1 MVLFS
6 DPLAEKTHFV
16 DNRLRKGVPTMSRV
30 GKRPVPIPDNVK
42 VSYKGRKL
50 SVKGPKGDL
59 SRLIHDDADL
69 TIKDGSIYVVMSGK
83 SKNAGGLQGLTRT
96 LVANMICGVTQGFE
110 RILEIV
116 GVGYRVDLKS
126 NVLTFALGYSHPVV
140 YKLPEGITASVDKSR
155 VVLNGIDKE
164 LLGATAAT
172 IRGFRKPEPYK
183 GKGIKYAEERIRR
196 KVGKSGA
203 K

>member
-1 MVLFS
+1 
-6 DPLAEKTHFV
+6 
-16 DNRLRKGVPTMSRV
+16 MSRV
-30 GKRPVPIPDNVK
+30 GKRPVPIPDSVK
-42 VSYKGRKL
+42 VAYKARKL

-59 SRLIHDDADL
+59 SLSINDNVEL
-69 TIKDGSIYVVMSGK
+69 TIKDGFIHVTPSGK
-83 SKNAGGLQGLTRT
+83 SKKATAIQGLTRT
-96 LVANMICGVTQGFE
+96 LVANMVTGVTQGFE
-110 RILEIV
+110 RVLEIA

-140 YKLPEGITASVDKSR
+140 YKLPDGITASVAKNR
-155 VVLNGIDKE
+155 VVLTGIDKE

-172 IRGFRKPEPYK
+172 IRSFRAPEPYK